1 MTVLTSHGE
10 AVNELNKALDEIERL
25 RSALDEIAFATD
37 IDDARRIASAA
48 LNQQDTRK

>member
-25 RSALDEIAFATD
+25 RAALREIAFAVD
-37 IDDARRIASAA
+37 LDEARRAASVA
-48 LNQQDTRK
+48 LRENR